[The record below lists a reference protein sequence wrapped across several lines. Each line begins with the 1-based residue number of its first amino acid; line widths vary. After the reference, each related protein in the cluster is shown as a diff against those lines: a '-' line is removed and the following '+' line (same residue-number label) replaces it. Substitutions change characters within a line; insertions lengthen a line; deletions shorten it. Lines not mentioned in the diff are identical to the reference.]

1 MVCDVAFYELT
12 LNLIERKSPMSRTTT
27 FAVYAMAF
35 GNFAAGMSVLV
46 IAGVLTELANDIN
59 VSAGQAGQLISV
71 YSFSYALG
79 APILMSITTRYQRR
93 IMLTLAISMIFIGNG
108 VGAIAS
114 DYTVLFIV
122 RIVTALGAAGF
133 VPLAAASAIS
143 MVPPEQRGRVSA
155 VVFTGFTLASAL
167 GLPIGT
173 YIGLNFGWRWSLGVV
188 SIMAVIATI
197 LMFRFLPHDIETPAV
212 NLAVFRKVFANTLL
226 IVVLSVTVLQFAGQ
240 MAMFAYI
247 SPWLKAFTTLDA
259 GGITLILL
267 VNGVGGVFG
276 NYAGGWMADRF
287 GARRTQLVQLIFLGL
302 SLGLLPLISTSLLL
316 GGALIFIW
324 GFVGQGFIAPQLVR
338 LVGVDPTL
346 SSASLS
352 LNSSF
357 INIGLTLGGVAGGF
371 FLEQVGV
378 DSLSWLGV
386 IGTVLS
392 LFVFAL
398 SWTMETSQ
406 EKAKIAPA

>member
-1 MVCDVAFYELT
+1 
-12 LNLIERKSPMSRTTT
+12 MSRSLT
-27 FAVYAMAF
+27 FAIYAMAF

-46 IAGVLTELANDIN
+46 IAGVLPELATDIN
-59 VSAGQAGQLISV
+59 VSVGQAGQLISV
-71 YSFSYALG
+71 YSFSYAIS

-93 IMLTLAISMIFIGNG
+93 IMLMLAMLMIFVGNG
-108 VGAIAS
+108 VAALSS
-114 DYTVLFIV
+114 DYTILFIV
-122 RIVTALGAAGF
+122 RIVTALGAAGY

-143 MVPPEQRGRVSA
+143 LVPEDQRGRVSA

-173 YIGLNFGWRWSLGVV
+173 YIGLNFGWRWSLGSV
-188 SIMAVIATI
+188 SIMAAIASF
-197 LMFRFLPHDIETPAV
+197 LMWRFLPHDIDTPAV

-240 MAMFAYI
+240 MAIFAYI
-247 SPWLKAFTTLDA
+247 SPWLQAFTSLDA
-259 GGITLILL
+259 GGITLMLL
-267 VNGVGGVFG
+267 VSGIGGVLG
-276 NYAGGWMADRF
+276 NYAGGSMADRF
-287 GARRTQLVQLIFLGL
+287 GPRRTQLIQLIILAV
-302 SLGLLPLISTSLLL
+302 SLGLLPLMGVSLWI

-338 LVGVDPTL
+338 LVGIAPAL

-357 INIGLTLGGVAGGF
+357 INIGLTLGGVAGGV

-378 DSLSWLGV
+378 ESLSWLGV

-398 SWTMETSQ
+398 SWVMENSND
-406 EKAKIAPA
+406 KAKVSVT